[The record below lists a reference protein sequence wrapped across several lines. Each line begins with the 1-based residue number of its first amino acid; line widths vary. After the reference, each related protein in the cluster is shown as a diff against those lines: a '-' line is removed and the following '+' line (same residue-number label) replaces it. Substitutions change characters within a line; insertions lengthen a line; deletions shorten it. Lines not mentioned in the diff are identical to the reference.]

1 MDIPDKFGIII
12 KSTTHD
18 LKMTNCEL
26 TTYFENLIKNDN
38 RMFIPSIIHHNFSID
53 PNISDKLILDNL
65 TDYVK
70 EIRKNLRQNLRRGI
84 KSNLIDIF
92 ISSLTS
98 YSNKVYQ
105 LEYFIN
111 NTNTDDTFK
120 VKCYYIFLSLVV
132 SDPTLKEVFKKDL
145 MDISLKKKI
154 NFLLLKIQ
162 KINPEFYQEWCI
174 GFIKGCL
181 TSFSTTSTNVI
192 SVEYP
197 ISKNLIPIYEFSCYA
212 NFLTEYKE
220 HFKCID
226 DHTIFGN
233 VIENL
238 INKIYSVSE
247 NNNVETFN
255 QFIKNNNEVIT
266 TEIIPYLTKKQI
278 EDLETMIIVKVYQ
291 KYQRSESLESICDF
305 YINMSKYFSKIFHIS
320 IIIMSKDMAKYII
333 DNSLIIELIDIL
345 ITKLEKSIKN
355 DTYDTVSYLFNIIS
369 YFDDKNIIFKIY
381 HQELMLRLLGN
392 GIKDIDYESLLVT
405 KLTKSFN
412 CRQCYKLSK
421 TIEDVEK
428 SIEFKKYMVE
438 LLVHTNTLNLNVSN
452 WNIVNTTYNI
462 WESNVFDIA
471 TRLDTLTAYNGN
483 LCKFLKLYSNV
494 YNKTHQNS
502 RYLNWYLHTGSVVIS
517 YKTTKGDVVLKL
529 LPLQALVLE
538 QFDTN
543 VDYITMEQYLSFHFL
558 DSYERV
564 EKERLLNIFIENNIL
579 TRTCEIDSDKITIN
593 LDRQRCDELNLIEK
607 FFEISSL
614 PVAWDEEELVQT
626 ANNKEDIVKT
636 KINHYVKTKELNYED
651 LFTLCKD
658 INVFKLDDELF
669 KKSLDSM
676 IRSNYIELNG
686 ESNMYSKLV
695 Y

>member
-1 MDIPDKFGIII
+1 MDIPDKFGVIIN
-12 KSTTHD
+12 STTPD
-18 LKMTNCEL
+18 LKMTKCEI
-26 TTYFENLIKNDN
+26 TTYFENLIKNNN
-38 RMFIPSIIHHNFSID
+38 RMFMPSIINNNLSID
-53 PNISDKLILDNL
+53 PSISDKLILDNL

-84 KSNLIDIF
+84 KSNLINVF
-92 ISSLTS
+92 ISSLTN

-111 NTNTDDTFK
+111 NTSNDDTFR

-145 MDISLKKKI
+145 MNISSKKET
-154 NFLLLKIQ
+154 NFLLSKIQ

-181 TSFSTTSTNVI
+181 NSYSNI
-192 SVEYP
+192 SSNLISAEYP
-197 ISKNLIPIYEFSCYA
+197 ISKNLIPIYEFSCYVK
-212 NFLTEYKE
+212 FLTEYKD

-226 DHTIFGN
+226 DQTIFGDI
-233 VIENL
+233 IENL
-238 INKIYSVSE
+238 INKIYSVSDH
-247 NNNVETFN
+247 NDVKTFN
-255 QFIKNNNEVIT
+255 EFIKNNNEAIT
-266 TEIIPYLTKKQI
+266 TYIIPYLTKDQI
-278 EDLETMIIVKVYQ
+278 DDLETTIIVKVYE
-291 KYQRSESLESICDF
+291 KYKRSESLESICDF
-305 YINMSKYFSKIFHIS
+305 YINISKYFSKIFHIS
-320 IIIMSKDMAKYII
+320 IIIMSKDMAKFII
-333 DNSLIIELIDIL
+333 ENSLVLELTNIL
-345 ITKLEKSIKN
+345 ITKLENCIKN

-369 YFDDKNIIFKIY
+369 YFDDKNIIFDIY
-381 HQELMLRLLGN
+381 HRELMLRLLGDN
-392 GIKDIDYESLLVT
+392 VKDIEYENLLVT
-405 KLTKSFN
+405 KLTRSFN

-428 SIEFKKYMVE
+428 SIEFKKYMVD
-438 LLVHTNTLNLNVSN
+438 LLVKAEKVNLTPSK
-452 WNIVNTTYNI
+452 WSIVNTTYNI
-462 WESNVFDIA
+462 WESTVFDIA
-471 TRLDTLTAYNGN
+471 TRLDTLKSCSGN
-483 LCKFLKLYSNV
+483 ICNFLKLYSNV
-494 YNKTHQNS
+494 YGKTHKNS

-538 QFDTN
+538 QFDTH
-543 VDYITMEQYLSFHFL
+543 VDYITMDQYINLPFLS
-558 DSYERV
+558 SYEMV
-564 EKERLLNIFIENNIL
+564 EREKLLDIFIENDIL
-579 TRTCEIDSDKITIN
+579 VSTCDIDSNKITIN
-593 LDRQRCDELNLIEK
+593 LTRQSCTELNLIDK

-614 PVAWDEEELVQT
+614 PIAWHEEELVQT

-636 KINHYVKTKELNYED
+636 KINHHIKTKALNYGE

-676 IRSNYIELNG
+676 ISSNYIELNE
-686 ESNMYSKLV
+686 ESNMYIKLV